1 LEVNVFV
8 DGKGTQNLTFD
19 MPMHIQQPLIQCM
32 VDELNG
38 EPIKCPYTGT
48 SAARTNW
55 VMEEICG

>member
-1 LEVNVFV
+1 
-8 DGKGTQNLTFD
+8 
-19 MPMHIQQPLIQCM
+19 M

-38 EPIKCPYTGT
+38 EPIKCPSTGT